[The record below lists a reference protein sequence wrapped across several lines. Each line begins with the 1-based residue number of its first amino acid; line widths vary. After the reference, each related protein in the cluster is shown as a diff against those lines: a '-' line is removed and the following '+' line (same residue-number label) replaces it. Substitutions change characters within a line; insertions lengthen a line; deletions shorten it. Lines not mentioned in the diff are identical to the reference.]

1 MRGSG
6 DTNSRSERLGQE
18 DEHEGVAR
26 LGDYAGVV
34 GRHWRLI
41 GIVCVLAVAG
51 TAGWTSMQP
60 KIYEATATLLVPREG
75 GSNMMLGNLAAA
87 SLLQQVPGLG
97 LSFPSLSPNRDMML
111 SILKSRTMAETVVK
125 RFGLMARYKSRYPED
140 AIKTLGNR
148 RNIQVSKEGV
158 ISIKVED
165 VDPAV
170 AAAAADFHVEELD
183 RLIARYGTGEASRQ
197 RTFLTEQLVRA
208 RTDLEAAEESL
219 RRFQE
224 RNRAVALQDQTKG
237 AIEGAAKL
245 QGEIMAV
252 EVQLQVMRN
261 FATDV
266 NPEVVAL
273 RRRLD
278 EMKRQ
283 LARAP
288 YGEDGVAGRTASR
301 ELSEFVVPL
310 RKVPAVG
317 IELARRIRGVKVQ
330 ETLVTL
336 LAQQAEQARLNEAK
350 DLPTVQ
356 VLDRAVPAR
365 RPSRPSLASNTLFAA
380 VGSLTLGIVLAVV
393 VESVQNA
400 RRLGRV
406 PVARGG

>member
-6 DTNSRSERLGQE
+6 DTSSRSDRLGQE
-18 DEHEGVAR
+18 GEQDGVAR

-41 GIVCVLAVAG
+41 GIICVLAVAA

-60 KIYEATATLLVPREG
+60 KIYEATATLLAPREG

-87 SLLQQVPGLG
+87 GLLQQVPGLG

-111 SILKSRTMAETVVK
+111 SILKSRTMAQTVVK
-125 RFGLMARYKSRYPED
+125 RFGLMERYKSRYPED
-140 AIKTLGNR
+140 AIRTLGNR

-158 ISIKVED
+158 ISIRVED

-183 RLIARYGTGEASRQ
+183 RLIGRYGTGEAGRQ

-208 RTDLEAAEESL
+208 KTDLEAAEESL

-237 AIEGAAKL
+237 AIEGAARL

-261 FATDV
+261 FATDA

-283 LARAP
+283 LARVP
-288 YGEDGVAGRTASR
+288 YGEDGISGRPASR
-301 ELSEFVVPL
+301 DSGEFVVPL

-356 VLDRAVPAR
+356 VLDRAVPAQ
-365 RPSRPSLASNTLFAA
+365 RPSRPSLASNTLVAA
-380 VGSLTLGIVLAVV
+380 VGSLMLGIVLAFV
-393 VESVQNA
+393 VEAVHNA
-400 RRLGRV
+400 RRPSRRPL
-406 PVARGG
+406 P